1 MTEIKKLNDKLNLR
15 LNQARSVSVCSH
27 KASSANSQET
37 VPKSL
42 LTGEHAKVTEL
53 EVDLLY
59 LPWFVN

>member
-27 KASSANSQET
+27 KASSTNSQET

-53 EVDLLY
+53 EVNLL
-59 LPWFVN
+59 